1 MTKLIELVDAPIVER
16 RADLKHLLHGKDGIR
31 GTYGNCCLLI
41 RFNFK
46 ERFRWDKMALRPVL
60 DGVPCTDVRISEIRE
75 YLEQKHEAV
84 FSLEMVQQAVAQVAS
99 ERSFHPV
106 RQFLE
111 ELPEWD
117 KKPRISRVLTDI
129 LHAEDNPLTQAYIRS
144 FFIAAVTRVAK
155 PGAKFDNVLVLHGHQ
170 GTLKSTFF
178 SKLAA
183 PWFADTYFDIKQR
196 QAYLTLAAAW
206 IYELAEIESIV
217 GTREDP
223 DVKRF
228 LSSPVDTFTPP
239 YGKAAVQHPRSTIFV
254 GTTNEN
260 AIFKDPSG
268 NRRYWVVHVPR
279 KINVSLLEEW
289 RTQLWAEALSMFYD
303 DIPYWLDDA
312 AESDQAEANRE
323 YTQVHPWHSRISQW
337 LVQDWHFKPRDHV
350 QDVDQ
355 ALTTGRILQSAC
367 ELQIGQHHRA
377 EEMVVAAIM
386 RDLGYRKTRQYCG
399 PKKIRLWVWQQ
410 VDSNKPEEAHRAM
423 P

>member
-1 MTKLIELVDAPIVER
+1 MTKLVEVVDSPIVDR
-16 RADLKHLLHGKDGIR
+16 RFDLKHLLHSKDGIR

-60 DGVPCTDVRISEIRE
+60 DGIPCSDVRISEIRE
-75 YLEQKHEAV
+75 YLEQRHEAV

-111 ELPEWD
+111 ELPSWD
-117 KKPRISRVLTDI
+117 GVPRISRVLTDI
-129 LHAEDNPLTQAYIRS
+129 LYAQDTLLNQAYIRS
-144 FFIAAVTRVAK
+144 FFIAAVTRVAR
-155 PGAKFDNVLVLHGHQ
+155 PGAKFDNVLVLHGDQ

-206 IYELAEIESIV
+206 IYELAEIESVV
-217 GTREDP
+217 GTREDS

-228 LSSPVDTFTPP
+228 LSSAVDTFTPP

-254 GTTNEN
+254 GTTNED

-268 NRRYWVVHVPR
+268 NRRYWVIHVPR
-279 KINVSLLEEW
+279 RINIALIEAW
-289 RTQLWAEALSMFYD
+289 RTQLWAEALHMFYD
-303 DIPYWLDDA
+303 DVPYWLDEA
-312 AESDQAEANRE
+312 AEADQAEANRAF
-323 YTQVHPWHSRISQW
+323 TQVHPWHSQISKW
-337 LVQDWHFKPRDHV
+337 LSQDWHFKERNHTVDI
-350 QDVDQ
+350 DQ
-355 ALTTGRILQSAC
+355 ALTTSRILQSAC
-367 ELQIGQHHRA
+367 ELPIGHHHKS

-386 RDLGYRKTRQYCG
+386 RDLGYRKSRQYCG
-399 PKKIRLWVWQQ
+399 PKKIRLWVWLKRD
-410 VDSNKPEEAHRAM
+410 VTTPEVLDAM